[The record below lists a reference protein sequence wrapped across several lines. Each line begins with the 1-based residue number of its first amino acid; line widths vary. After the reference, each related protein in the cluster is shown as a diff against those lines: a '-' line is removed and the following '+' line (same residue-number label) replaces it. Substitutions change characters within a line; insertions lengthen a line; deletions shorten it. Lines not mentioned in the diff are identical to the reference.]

1 MIYKAM
7 ANDKKPLDVRLEKA
21 MKSSLISKK
30 STKELIR
37 EIASFPNLNSFF
49 NQFSS
54 YFIHKRL
61 LFLHRFDLFG
71 IEDEMQMPYL
81 HLCNLPKIKK
91 KLESSTG
98 ESTALLHIV
107 STELGVAY
115 NKNNIEKLFGIDYGN
130 RDAISED
137 FKDIIAYYLIQFI
150 RSNPNIKSL
159 VNADKFDYDAMKS
172 VLKNYEGTVDL
183 DVFPKENEE
192 GFEHGKGEIDP
203 IIKSK
208 FEKIILLALS
218 GIAKNIEKF
227 VDNVQKMTPNIIL
240 PFHLSSELLLNN
252 LLTKSGLSFD
262 EYLNI
267 LDDLYRYHLIENK
280 NTIFWC
286 ENCSIES
293 PLFTQQYG
301 RIAPSKISR
310 SKCLNCNKP
319 QSYGSIFSLNH
330 VIKEAILSK
339 DGLLPVYLG
348 WLLEK
353 VEIDYEV
360 GGYSGKYENDFIVK
374 KSILVECK
382 MFKAEKDAMAVKSEI
397 DSSLS
402 QINRH
407 IKELNS
413 NGIKIQQAYLLWN
426 RNDAEEELQIK
437 LQTKYNEL
445 FRNYGF
451 MIICPEDIEDFV
463 TDIKSN
469 KSNI

>member
-1 MIYKAM
+1 M
-7 ANDKKPLDVRLEKA
+7 ATDKKPLDVRLEKA

-49 NQFSS
+49 NQFSNF
-54 YFIHKRL
+54 FIYKRL

-81 HLCNLPKIKK
+81 HLCNPKIKK
-91 KLESSTG
+91 KLESSTS

-107 STELGVAY
+107 STELGVA
-115 NKNNIEKLFGIDYGN
+115 NNIEKLFGIDYAK

-192 GFEHGKGEIDP
+192 GFEHGKVEIDP

-227 VDNVQKMTPNIIL
+227 VDNVQKINPNIIL

-267 LDDLYRYHLIENK
+267 LDDLYRYQLIENK

-293 PLFTQQYG
+293 LSFTQQYG

-319 QSYGSIFSLNH
+319 QSYGSIFSLNN

-339 DGLLPVYLG
+339 DGLLPVYFG

-353 VEIDYEV
+353 EEIEYKV
-360 GGYSGKYENDFIVK
+360 GEYSGKYENDFIIK

-382 MFKAEKDAMAVKSEI
+382 MFKSDKDALAIRSEL

-402 QINRH
+402 QIKKH
-407 IKELNS
+407 INEMTS
-413 NGIKIQQAYLLWN
+413 EGIEIKQAYLLWN
-426 RNDAEEELQIK
+426 RNNEEKEIQMK
-437 LQTKYNEL
+437 LQVKYKDLFEKYVFDVIYPDEIEEFVNE
-445 FRNYGF
+445 
-451 MIICPEDIEDFV
+451 
-463 TDIKSN
+463 IKIKQN
-469 KSNI
+469 